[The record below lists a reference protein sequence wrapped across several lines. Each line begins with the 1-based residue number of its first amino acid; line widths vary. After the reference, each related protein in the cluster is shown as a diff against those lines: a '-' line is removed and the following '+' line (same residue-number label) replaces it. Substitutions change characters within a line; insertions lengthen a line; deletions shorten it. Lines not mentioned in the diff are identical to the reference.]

1 MHLRASKAPARV
13 RRAVILAAAHGVIGL
28 AFAAIA
34 PGLEDRGAVFG
45 VGLVF
50 GLLYAVAGWS
60 TWTGSRGG
68 AIALIAL
75 NAFNIV
81 AWLPYFADSDPV
93 SMVVGGVISIVL
105 SAATIVLLFHPL
117 ARAFRNRPAARRTAY

>member
-1 MHLRASKAPARV
+1 MNLRASKAPAPV
-13 RRAVILAAAHGVIGL
+13 RRAVILAAAHGVGGL
-28 AFAAIA
+28 VFAAMA

-105 SAATIVLLFHPL
+105 SAATIGLLFHPL
-117 ARAFRNRPAARRTAY
+117 ARAFRNRPPARRTAY

>member
-1 MHLRASKAPARV
+1 MNLRASKAPAPV
-13 RRAVILAAAHGVIGL
+13 RRAVILAAAHGVGGL
-28 AFAAIA
+28 VFAAIA

-50 GLLYAVAGWS
+50 GLLYVVAGWS

-105 SAATIVLLFHPL
+105 SAATIGLLFHPL
-117 ARAFRNRPAARRTAY
+117 ARAFRNRPPARRTAY

>member
-1 MHLRASKAPARV
+1 MNLRASKAPAPV
-13 RRAVILAAAHGVIGL
+13 RRAVILAAAHGVGGL
-28 AFAAIA
+28 VFAAMA

>member
-1 MHLRASKAPARV
+1 MNLRASKAPAPV
-13 RRAVILAAAHGVIGL
+13 RRAVILAAAHGVGGL
-28 AFAAIA
+28 VFAAIA

-105 SAATIVLLFHPL
+105 SAATIGLLFHPL
-117 ARAFRNRPAARRTAY
+117 ARAFRNRPPARRTAY